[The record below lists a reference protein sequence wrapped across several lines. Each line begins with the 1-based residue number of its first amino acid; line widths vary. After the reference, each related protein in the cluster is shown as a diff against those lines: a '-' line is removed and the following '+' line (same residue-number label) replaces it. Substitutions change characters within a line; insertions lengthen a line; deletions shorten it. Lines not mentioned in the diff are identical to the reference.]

1 MHPVSRPMLK
11 PALSRAWRDR
21 DTLQFGTV
29 HRHAHLVEQVDQPV
43 AAFLDLIDGTRE
55 HGALL
60 ASGERLGLGSAVAE
74 QLLASLAQNG
84 LLDDAEATAGTLAG
98 YPRPQQDLLGPD
110 LASLSLVHPAPGE
123 APAVLRGRSRA
134 RVEVRGAGRVG
145 AAVAT
150 ALAAGGVGSVTVLD
164 RGRVTAQD
172 CSPAGYPPT
181 EIGRLRTTAAR
192 DVVHRAAGSPDGE
205 RHRRGSRTPDADAP
219 PMLVVLA
226 PRDGS
231 GAFTG
236 TAAEA
241 HRLMRA
247 GVPHLYVG
255 VLEHLGVVGP
265 LVLPGASAC
274 GSCAT
279 LARRDEDESWP
290 RLLAQLGDEGPG
302 RPRTPACDSAL
313 ATAVAGLAALHV
325 QLYLDGGSPPSI
337 DGWYEISAAD
347 GMARRLR
354 LPSHPD
360 CGCLWQSV
368 PRPRPATGESMHP
381 A

>member
-29 HRHAHLVEQVDQPV
+29 RRHARLVEEVDQAV
-43 AAFLDLIDGTRE
+43 TAFLDLIDGTRE
-55 HGALL
+55 HSALL
-60 ASGERLGLGSAVAE
+60 DAGERLGLGTAVAE
-74 QLLASLAQNG
+74 QLLASLAQSG
-84 LLDDAEATAGTLAG
+84 LLDDAEATAKALAG
-98 YPRPQQDLLGPD
+98 YPRPRQDLLGPD

-123 APAVLRGRSRA
+123 APAVLRGRCRA

-145 AAVAT
+145 AAVAA
-150 ALAAGGVGSVTVLD
+150 ALAAGGVGTVTVLD
-164 RGRVTAQD
+164 KGRVTARD
-172 CSPAGYPPT
+172 CSPAGYPPS
-181 EIGRLRTTAAR
+181 EVGRLRTTAAR
-192 DVVHRAAGSPDGE
+192 DVVHRAAGAAVGE
-205 RHRRGSRTPDADAP
+205 RYRPSRRPGADTP

-247 GVPHLYVG
+247 GIPHLYVG

-265 LVLPGASAC
+265 LVVPGASAC

-279 LARRDEDESWP
+279 LARRDEDEAWP

-302 RPRTPACDSAL
+302 RPRAPACDSAL

-337 DGWYEISAAD
+337 DGWCEVSAAD

-368 PRPRPATGESMHP
+368 PRPRPTADESMHP

>member
-1 MHPVSRPMLK
+1 MNPVSRPMLK

-29 HRHAHLVEQVDQPV
+29 RQHARLVEEVDQPV
-43 AAFLDLIDGTRE
+43 TAFLDLIDGTRE
-55 HGALL
+55 HGDLL
-60 ASGERLGLGSAVAE
+60 DAGERLGLGSAVAE
-74 QLLASLAQNG
+74 QLLASLAQSG
-84 LLDDAEATAGTLAG
+84 LLDDAEATSRTLAA

-123 APAVLRGRSRA
+123 APAVLRGRGRA

-145 AAVAT
+145 AAVAA

-164 RGRVTAQD
+164 KGRVTARD

-192 DVVHRAAGSPDGE
+192 DVVHRVSGAAVGE
-205 RHRRGSRTPDADAP
+205 RHRRGARTPGTQAP

-236 TAAEA
+236 AAAEP

-247 GVPHLYVG
+247 GIPHLYVG
-255 VLEHLGVVGP
+255 VVEHLGVVGP

-279 LARRDEDESWP
+279 LSRRDEDEAWP

-302 RPRTPACDSAL
+302 RPRVPTCDSAL

-337 DGWYEISAAD
+337 DGWCEISAAD

-368 PRPRPATGESMHP
+368 PRPRPAVGDSMHP